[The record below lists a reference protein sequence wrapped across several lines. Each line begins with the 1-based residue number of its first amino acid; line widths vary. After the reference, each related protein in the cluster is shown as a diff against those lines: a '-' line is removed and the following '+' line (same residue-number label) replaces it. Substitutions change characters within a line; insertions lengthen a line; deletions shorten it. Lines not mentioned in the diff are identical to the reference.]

1 MGQFDALMNAANRAI
16 DNAYVLLDTKDTPF
30 NVMYKQYK
38 TLQSLWFRIIEEA
51 SDYSNSRLEDLCVD
65 LEIVVQK
72 CEEWIKVNSPSAKK
86 NVQEKKEDND

>member
-38 TLQSLWFRIIEEA
+38 TLQSLWFRMIEDA
-51 SDYSNSRLEDLCVD
+51 SDSGNGRLEDLCVD
-65 LEIVVQK
+65 LEEVVQK
-72 CEEWIKVNSPSAKK
+72 CEVWIKENSPTAKK
-86 NVQEKKEDND
+86 PVQEKKEDDI

>member
-86 NVQEKKEDND
+86 NIQEKKEDND